1 MTEGPFKDAF
11 DRDNADVIR
20 KELITYRVRN
30 GTMIKEINT
39 REYYTDGDYHDSH
52 TVIPLVSK

>member
-30 GTMIKEINT
+30 GMMIKEIKT
-39 REYYTDGDYHDSH
+39 REYYTDGDYHDSY
-52 TVIPLVSK
+52 TVI